1 VSQGHESFGKY
12 ILLER
17 LAMGGMA
24 EIYLARSM
32 AAAGVSKFFAI
43 KRILPQFSEQIEFI
57 DMFKDEAKI
66 AVNLSHAN
74 IVSIY
79 EFGVEKSQFY
89 LAMDYV
95 EGRNLRQILNK
106 MKKSGVTFSI
116 EQVIFIIKETAAGL
130 DAAHRCI
137 DAQTGK
143 PLNIIHRDMS
153 PQNVMVSFE
162 GEVKVVDF
170 GIAKAETQIETT
182 RAGTLKGKFGYMSPE
197 QAEGQ
202 SIDLRTDIFALGIVF
217 WELLANDRLFVANNE
232 VNTLRKI
239 RDCQIPSLRKI
250 NPNIPQE
257 LERIVSKA
265 LAKDRNLRYQTGA
278 AFQRDLSKF
287 LNRQYPDFSP
297 HDFSVFIKTLFAGE
311 ILESRKK
318 MIEYA
323 KVDTKMVTAPAQI
336 SAPQQPV
343 YDHTVVTAT
352 NSITE
357 STGGLGKAH
366 DLAPAP
372 PPSTPQSSP
381 PSPRLEPRIE
391 AKPDQRA
398 EPRGD
403 AVRPRPSFNAPPT
416 PSPKALPAAPTP
428 SQQSR
433 ERSPASTSR
442 ESKESREAKDADF
455 NLSVDRT
462 VFRDRTQYTDSNSGS
477 SYYSGGTRA
486 NYSRTNIRVQKSS
499 ALPIRALL
507 IVAALLGGGAYA
519 YMHYGP
525 ETLQWQAQNLLSQV
539 AKAIGRKPVESSP
552 LNQTHQSST
561 DVTTYPIA
569 VTSNPPGAEILIDE
583 KTHAD
588 VTPTTLRLEEGREV
602 KLTMRMPGYIAFN
615 ELFKVTG
622 SRQVHGIL
630 RSERRG
636 RLYVNVVGA
645 GQVLIDGKRETVAPG
660 QPFLVPADRE
670 ILVSTFDPSTGTGDE
685 TRVIVAEGQT
695 RKITLIPRP
704 NYKAR

>member
-1 VSQGHESFGKY
+1 MSQSYETFGKY

-24 EIYLARSM
+24 EIYLSRSL

-43 KRILPQFSEQIEFI
+43 KRILPQYSEQIEFI

-74 IVSIY
+74 IVSIF
-79 EFGVEKSQFY
+79 EFGMERQAFY

-95 EGRNLRQILNK
+95 EGSNLRQILNK

-116 EQVIFIIKETAAGL
+116 EQVIYIIKEVAAGL

-137 DAQTGK
+137 DSQTGK

-153 PQNVMVSFE
+153 PQNVMISYE

-265 LAKDRNLRYQTGA
+265 LAKDRNLRYQTCA

-311 ILESRKK
+311 ILERRKK

-323 KVDTKMVTAPAQI
+323 KVDTKLIAPSNTPSVPASNFDRTLVTSTHTENTNTDEPTPDLGAPEPARAR
-336 SAPQQPV
+336 SARPAADPRPV
-343 YDHTVVTAT
+343 QKSVAM
-352 NSITE
+352 SQ
-357 STGGLGKAH
+357 
-366 DLAPAP
+366 P
-372 PPSTPQSSP
+372 PPP
-381 PSPRLEPRIE
+381 
-391 AKPDQRA
+391 
-398 EPRGD
+398 
-403 AVRPRPSFNAPPT
+403 PPT
-416 PSPKALPAAPTP
+416 VPSGRVTPAL
-428 SQQSR
+428 
-433 ERSPASTSR
+433 SPAFGNR
-442 ESKESREAKDADF
+442 NENKETPIE

-462 VFRDRTQYTDSNSGS
+462 SFRENTQFSGTYSNPNFSH
-477 SYYSGGTRA
+477 GGTRNA
-486 NYSRTNIRVQKSS
+486 YTRTSIRPTKSS
-499 ALPIRALL
+499 SIAPFLFLL
-507 IVAALLGGGAYA
+507 VFGLLAGGGAY
-519 YMHYGP
+519 YYTNP
-525 ETLQWQAQNLLSQV
+525 ERAAFLTQRGMSEVSKLFGHPSQV
-539 AKAIGRKPVESSP
+539 D
-552 LNQTHQSST
+552 NSST
-561 DVTTYPIA
+561 ANAGQAPSAEA
-569 VTSNPPGAEILIDE
+569 VRHLIHFSTNPPGATIRIDGQ
-583 KTHAD
+583 TQPD
-588 VTPTTLRLEEGREV
+588 VTPTSIRLEEGATVRLV
-602 KLTMRMPGYIAFN
+602 LHVDGYKDYEEENFQ
-615 ELFKVTG
+615 VTG
-622 SRQVHGIL
+622 PRKI
-630 RSERRG
+630 SETLVPEIKAKLIVTVR
-636 RLYVNVVGA
+636 GA
-645 GQVLIDGKRETVAPG
+645 GQVYIEGKLMPPLKPGETYE
-660 QPFLVPADRE
+660 VPSDRKFK
-670 ILVSTFDPSTGTGDE
+670 VYVFDPHTNTGDE
-685 TRVIVAEGQT
+685 VQLTVSAGQT
-695 RKITLIPRP
+695 RNITLIPRA
-704 NYKAR
+704 NYRPTN

>member
-1 VSQGHESFGKY
+1 
-12 ILLER
+12 
-17 LAMGGMA
+17 MGGMA

-66 AVNLSHAN
+66 AVNISHAN

-79 EFGVEKSQFY
+79 EFGVEKSQFF

-106 MKKSGVTFSI
+106 MKKSGVAFSI
-116 EQVIFIIKETAAGL
+116 EQVIFIIKEVAAGL

-137 DAQTGK
+137 DANTGK

-239 RDCQIPSLRKI
+239 RDCQVPSLRKI

-287 LNRQYPDFSP
+287 LNRQFPDFSP

-323 KVDTKMVTAPAQI
+323 RVDTRMETH
-336 SAPQQPV
+336 QQPALMAAPSAV
-343 YDHTVVTAT
+343 ERQYDPGDRTVMTQT
-352 NSITE
+352 NSVTE
-357 STGGLGKAH
+357 NTNSTSEPKELG
-366 DLAPAP
+366 AP
-372 PPSTPQSSP
+372 
-381 PSPRLEPRIE
+381 EPR
-391 AKPDQRA
+391 DN
-398 EPRGD
+398 
-403 AVRPRPSFNAPPT
+403 RPRPSFGNSPTVPQIPPVPKISAPP
-416 PSPKALPAAPTP
+416 ALSIPPN
-428 SQQSR
+428 SVR
-433 ERSPASTSR
+433 PASKSFDQ
-442 ESKESREAKDADF
+442 S
-455 NLSVDRT
+455 LSVDRT
-462 VFRDRTQYTDSNSGS
+462 GFRERSSLMGGSNVGINGS
-477 SYYSGGTRA
+477 YHSSSGTRS
-486 NYSRTNIRVQKSS
+486 NYTRTTIRKTGFQLQ
-499 ALPIRALL
+499 LPIGFIFSAV
-507 IVAALLGGGAYA
+507 VAVAGIFYYLY
-519 YMHYGP
+519 P
-525 ETLQWQAQNLLSQV
+525 EEATGYVNDIKSRVAHFSGRSEQSNLASKTIEAAPPLKADADYINFVVKSQP
-539 AKAIGRKPVESSP
+539 A
-552 LNQTHQSST
+552 
-561 DVTTYPIA
+561 
-569 VTSNPPGAEILIDE
+569 GAEILIDGRSISDVAPTNIKLE
-583 KTHAD
+583 RDTD
-588 VTPTTLRLEEGREV
+588 VTLTLRLQGYFDYEEKIHVTRS
-602 KLTMRMPGYIAFN
+602 KLISAA
-615 ELFKVTG
+615 
-622 SRQVHGIL
+622 L
-630 RSERRG
+630 RPDRKG
-636 RLYVNVVGA
+636 KLDINVVGA
-645 GQVLIDGKRETVAPG
+645 GQIFVDGVLVGPQSPAIGIS
-660 QPFLVPADRE
+660 VPADKDV
-670 ILVSTFDPSTGTGDE
+670 LVSTFDPATNSGDE
-685 TRVIVAEGQT
+685 TRVSVSEGRT
-695 RKITLIPRP
+695 RKITLIPRA
-704 NYKAR
+704 NYKPHLQGR